1 MNFCTKAALAAATI
15 AMSVSGAAAA
25 DYTLKVSSPTNNDPI
40 LKWMQAFEEKV
51 EASTNGAIDVQLFP
65 ANQLGQI
72 PATVEGVAMGTIEV
86 TAPASGFFV
95 QLDPRF
101 EVLSVPGLFKD
112 LAHAQRVLSDKE
124 VLDHLA
130 AYAKD
135 QGVETI
141 AAFPHGPLALL
152 STTGAATMD
161 ALKGQRIRVAGP
173 TALNT
178 GPFQRLGASP
188 VSMPLGE
195 VLPAMQN
202 GVVDGLIAG
211 VPVYI
216 LGRYYDVATEMTT
229 LPESYLIVTAVAS
242 QAFFDTIGDDLA
254 NKVRAAAREALPATS
269 EFTLEMDG
277 KMHDLWTQNG
287 GTIVSLDGAEAAKYL
302 DAVNATLPEASAA
315 NATLTAELEF
325 MRAAAA
331 RLASE

>member
-1 MNFCTKAALAAATI
+1 MKFIKAAALGAATI
-15 AMSVSGAAAA
+15 AMSVSAALAA

-40 LKWMQAFEEKV
+40 LKWMQTFEEKV
-51 EASTNGAIDVQLFP
+51 ETSTNGAIDVQLFP

-86 TAPASGFFV
+86 TVPASGFFV

-112 LAHAQRVLSDKE
+112 LAHAQRVLADDE
-124 VLDHLA
+124 VLDRIA
-130 AYAKD
+130 DFAND
-135 QGVETI
+135 QGVETL

-152 STTGAATMD
+152 STKGAAEMKK
-161 ALKGQRIRVAGP
+161 LNGQRIRVAGP

-178 GPFQRLGASP
+178 GPFKRLGASP

-216 LGRYYDVATEMTT
+216 LGRYYDVATEMAI
-229 LPESYLIVTAVAS
+229 LPESYLVVTAVAS
-242 QAFFDTIGDDLA
+242 QSFLDMIGEDLA
-254 NKVRAAAREALPATS
+254 DKVRAAAREALPATS
-269 EFTLEMDG
+269 EFTLGMAG
-277 KMHDLWTQNG
+277 KMHGLWTQNG
-287 GTIVSLDGAEAAKYL
+287 GTIETLAGDEASAYL
-302 DAVNATLPEASAA
+302 DAVTATLPDAA
-315 NATLTAELEF
+315 KSNGALEAELAF
-325 MRAAAA
+325 FRAAAQ
-331 RLASE
+331 RLSTD